1 MSQRHKPLPEQS
13 RASDRGF
20 TSNARSPTKAPE
32 HFFSISNMIGDVKCE
47 PDIEGDMMQ
56 QDKEAGPAFQLPSQM
71 PRELQSWAWD
81 KYASCLQQDTLDIPL
96 PAFIVRL
103 LLPHTVSDIERIT
116 HFLLIV
122 CVEQLNDALA
132 LVTQ

>member
-1 MSQRHKPLPEQS
+1 
-13 RASDRGF
+13 
-20 TSNARSPTKAPE
+20 
-32 HFFSISNMIGDVKCE
+32 MIGDVKCE